1 MEQLRGFVSAL
12 RKAARGKAILC
23 FISLH
28 HTLGL

>member
-12 RKAARGKAILC
+12 RKAARGKTIPR

-28 HTLGL
+28 YTLGL